1 LAKITKAS
9 YSVLVACT
17 IAHVMNHIYT
27 GALAPFLPIISEEL
41 GLSWTEAGFITSA
54 VIVTMTAA
62 HLLIGYLGDKKGWR
76 DIFISVSVLAAA
88 VVMLFASFA
97 TSFLYLIATQIAMGF
112 AVSGYHPSAFPAIT
126 DAFPKRERAKAVGIQ
141 AMGGLIGMALIP
153 VVGVWLLVV
162 MGGWRESLQILAVL
176 GVIVFIPS
184 FSLMRHSNSQFKQ
197 NENNNENTEGDVDGW
212 TRNYFLV
219 LILMGLRGIPF
230 RSTTLLMPLYLVD
243 QYGFEPIWAGSLTSI
258 MLVSGLFAEIISAP
272 LSDRTGKRVPFM
284 ILSAGLAGPIL
295 LMLNFSLEVIP
306 LVLVLMAF
314 GFIYFL
320 GVPPAQAYQ
329 TEVAPKKAKGL
340 AFGIFFSIGAIPGA
354 LAPFIFGVLAE
365 NYGLESSIMFLVIVS
380 VLATIVALFLK
391 EVPETETVTVRVPE

>member
-1 LAKITKAS
+1 
-9 YSVLVACT
+9 
-17 IAHVMNHIYT
+17 MNHIYT

-365 NYGLESSIMFLVIVS
+365 NYGLES
-380 VLATIVALFLK
+380 
-391 EVPETETVTVRVPE
+391 

>member
-1 LAKITKAS
+1 
-9 YSVLVACT
+9 
-17 IAHVMNHIYT
+17 MNHIYT

-62 HLLIGYLGDKKGWR
+62 HFLVGWAGDKGWR
-76 DIFISVSVLAAA
+76 DIFISVSVLSAA

-97 TSFLYLIATQIAMGF
+97 TSFLYLVGTQIAMGF

-141 AMGGLIGMALIP
+141 AMGGLIGMAIIP

-176 GVIVFIPS
+176 GVIVFIPT
-184 FSLMRHSNSQFKQ
+184 FSLMRHSNNQYEQ
-197 NENNNENTEGDVDGW
+197 NEDNNENSEEGIDGW

-258 MLVSGLFAEIISAP
+258 MLVSGLFAEVISAP

-284 ILSAGLAGPIL
+284 IVSAGLAGPIL
-295 LMLNFSLEVIP
+295 LMLNFSLGLIP
-306 LVLVLMAF
+306 LVLVLIAF

-354 LAPFIFGVLAE
+354 LAPFMFGVIGDT
-365 NYGLESSIMFLVIVS
+365 YGLESSIMFLVIVS
-380 VLATIVALFLK
+380 VLAMIVALFLK
-391 EVPETETVTVRVPE
+391 EVPETETVTIRVPE

>member
-1 LAKITKAS
+1 
-9 YSVLVACT
+9 
-17 IAHVMNHIYT
+17 MNHIYT